1 MIQYFILGVLTVYI
15 ILPIV
20 DSILNI
26 VLALFE
32 VIKGSLTLK
41 VAKYNHAIT
50 ELETPI
56 KKEKERRIGFLVN
69 DEKEEMEETDSE
81 A

>member
-41 VAKYNHAIT
+41 VAKYNQQIT

-56 KKEKERRIGFLVN
+56 KKENERRIGFLVN
-69 DEKEEMEETDSE
+69 DEKEEVEETDSE

>member
-1 MIQYFILGVLTVYI
+1 MFQYFILGILTVYI

-26 VLALFE
+26 ILALLE

-41 VAKYNHAIT
+41 VAKYNKQIT
-50 ELETPI
+50 ELETPM
-56 KKEKERRIGFLVN
+56 KTERRIGFLVS
-69 DEKEEMEETDSE
+69 DEEEEVEETDSE

>member
-1 MIQYFILGVLTVYI
+1 MIQYFILGLLTVYI
-15 ILPIV
+15 ILPII

-26 VLALFE
+26 VLTLLE
-32 VIKGSLTLK
+32 VIKGFLALQ
-41 VAKYNHAIT
+41 VAKYNQAIT

-56 KKEKERRIGFLVN
+56 TKEKERKIGFLV
-69 DEKEEMEETDSE
+69 DDDIEVEENDSE

>member
-41 VAKYNHAIT
+41 VAKYNQEIA

-56 KKEKERRIGFLVN
+56 KKERRIGFLVN
-69 DEKEEMEETDSE
+69 DENEEVEETDSE

>member
-32 VIKGSLTLK
+32 VIKGCLTLK
-41 VAKYNHAIT
+41 VAQYNHKIT

-56 KKEKERRIGFLVN
+56 KTERKIGFLVN
-69 DEKEEMEETDSE
+69 DTKEEMEETDSE

>member
-41 VAKYNHAIT
+41 VAKYNQEIA

-56 KKEKERRIGFLVN
+56 KKEKGRKIGFLVN
-69 DEKEEMEETDSE
+69 DENEEVEETDSE